1 MSNFT
6 IKTNHQTMRDLD
18 NYRFI
23 VPFNSEAEDYLDK
36 YYKTDRIDGD
46 GSPFCEID
54 YGWLLDRDTIK
65 QLPNINITLYEI
77 SDRFL
82 DRDDFFTAFLDG
94 DCEDDDFIPDYENPE

>member
-6 IKTNHQTMRDLD
+6 IKTNHQPMRDLD

-54 YGWLLDRDTIK
+54 YG
-65 QLPNINITLYEI
+65 
-77 SDRFL
+77 
-82 DRDDFFTAFLDG
+82 
-94 DCEDDDFIPDYENPE
+94 

>member
-6 IKTNHQTMRDLD
+6 IKTNHQPIRDLD

-46 GSPFCEID
+46 GSPFCKID
-54 YGWLLDRDTIK
+54 YGWLLDGETIK
-65 QLPNINITLYEI
+65 KLPNINITIYEI

-82 DRDDFFTAFLDG
+82 DRDDFFAAFLDG
-94 DCEDDDFIPDYENPE
+94 DCETDDFIPDYENPE

>member
-6 IKTNHQTMRDLD
+6 IKTNHQNMGDLD

-23 VPFNSEAEDYLDK
+23 VPLNSEAEDYLDK

-54 YGWLLDRDTIK
+54 YGWLLDREIIK
-65 QLPNINITLYEI
+65 KLPNINITLYKI
-77 SDRFL
+77 NDRFL
-82 DRDDFFTAFLDG
+82 DRTDFFTSFFDG
-94 DCEDDDFIPDYENPE
+94 DCEDDDFILDYDNPE